1 MPQARHRKEERKKRE
16 KREKDNVPVGD
27 PDDPSSGDGGLNIHS
42 VGESRMGASGDEKR
56 RDSIA
61 AEEAGRLD
69 LLLVLLFLLLVLES
83 GEGERDVSPHCSV
96 PEGRESLCPVFLLSK
111 RMVTMSLNLP
121 PRGDDDQADTEWQ
134 ASRAQVQP

>member
-1 MPQARHRKEERKKRE
+1 
-16 KREKDNVPVGD
+16 
-27 PDDPSSGDGGLNIHS
+27 
-42 VGESRMGASGDEKR
+42 MGASGDEKR

-121 PRGDDDQADTEWQ
+121 PRGDDDQADTELQ
-134 ASRAQVQP
+134 PSKAQVHGHESKGESQALHHACPPSQAMLKVANA